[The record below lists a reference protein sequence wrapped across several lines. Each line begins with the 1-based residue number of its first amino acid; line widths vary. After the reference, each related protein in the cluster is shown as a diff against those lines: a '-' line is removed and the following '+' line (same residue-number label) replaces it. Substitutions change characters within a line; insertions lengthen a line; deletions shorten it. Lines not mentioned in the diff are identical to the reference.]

1 MSNKIFR
8 DIKPQTH
15 LNRNGFDNSRLHNF
29 TAKIG
34 ELLPVLSLETVPGGH
49 YEINVNDLMRT
60 IPMNNA
66 AFIRSIQHFEFYFV
80 PYMQLWHEWDNFYT
94 TRKNRTSS
102 MSPYQ
107 QPYFVPQV
115 NMARLVNSILT
126 HTYGDSSRL
135 GDLGERLGHGMNKI
149 ANLLGYRGAYGLS
162 MQQST
167 VISALSELKPNA
179 FRAAAYQKICYDYYR
194 QPYYDLPDD
203 ATVYAFNL
211 DDSNVVSGEI
221 RNETPTGLDRY
232 PFLFQ
237 LHYRQWKK
245 DLFTGVLPSTQFGAV
260 SVVGTGGEGSPSQR
274 LPLDIVLMG
283 TNHDNATSE
292 TSLAAA
298 KIHGDLYPDPD
309 ELSTVKIDTNGHLID
324 SMYQENVS
332 IGNTTSGTHSH
343 YFKTVDFINQ
353 LSATGNV
360 TIPASAAGSF
370 DVLSLVRAQA
380 IQRWREITLRSGFR
394 ATSQYEGHFGV
405 KPIFTEKDKCVF
417 IDSVSSPLQVNAVT
431 NLSAQGDVAL
441 GDLAANGTS
450 VVSSNKKIKFDAK
463 DFGVIMCIYS
473 VLPEVTYSSF
483 NIDPMNMKSER
494 DDFFTPEFENIG
506 LQTVSELSLRTAYN
520 TVAGRF
526 LNRAMGYVPRYAEY
540 KIGVDRNS
548 AEFHDTSD
556 QSGFVG
562 AFAGWSPERSFGA
575 LTTVEDED
583 LLPVIQKS
591 DFYVNPLY
599 YRDIFISRPN
609 DINDIGNSQFD
620 TFIHQCYFDIKSVLP
635 MSVLGLPN
643 Y

>member
-94 TRKNRTSS
+94 TRKNRSSS

-107 QPYFVPQV
+107 QPTFVPQV
-115 NMARLVNSILT
+115 NMARLVQSILG
-126 HTYGDSSRL
+126 HTYGGDDHY

-167 VISALSELKPNA
+167 VINALSELKPNA

-203 ATVYAFNL
+203 NSVYAFNL

-221 RNETPTGLDRY
+221 RNETPGGLDRY

-260 SVVGTGGEGSPSQR
+260 SVVSTGGDGSLSRTLPVSVNIFGSPHSDDILTQPEQVYVSDMSPIGVTEA
-274 LPLDIVLMG
+274 PLMI
-283 TNHDNATSE
+283 TND
-292 TSLAAA
+292 
-298 KIHGDLYPDPD
+298 GY
-309 ELSTVKIDTNGHLID
+309 LSVQGN
-324 SMYQENVS
+324 NVS
-332 IGNTTSGTHSH
+332 LGSGDSGEHSH
-343 YFKTVDFINQ
+343 VVNKSSIAQ
-353 LSATGNV
+353 SIAATGSV
-360 TIPASAAGSF
+360 TVPASAAGSF
-370 DVLSLVRAQA
+370 DILSLVRAQA

-520 TVAGRF
+520 IEAGRF

-556 QSGFVG
+556 LSGFVG
-562 AFAGWSPERSFGA
+562 SFAGWSPERSFGA

-599 YRDIFISRPN
+599 YRDIFISRPTGI
-609 DINDIGNSQFD
+609 DDIGDSKFD